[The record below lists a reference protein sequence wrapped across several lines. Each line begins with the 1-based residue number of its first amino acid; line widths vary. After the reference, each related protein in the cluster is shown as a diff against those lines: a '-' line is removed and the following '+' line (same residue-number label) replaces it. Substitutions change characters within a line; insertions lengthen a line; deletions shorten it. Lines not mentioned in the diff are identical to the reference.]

1 MYALKV
7 YHNLFDLGNQ
17 QIPVYAKQIPA
28 RLFEG
33 DWVLLE
39 NDVFATVKSIVY
51 EAESDLTT
59 INAVIHNEVGYEI
72 NQD

>member
-33 DWVLLE
+33 DWVQLE

-51 EAESDLTT
+51 EVESDLTT
-59 INAVIHNEVGYEI
+59 INAVIHNDVTYEVSQ
-72 NQD
+72 N